1 MTSQSHPAPIF
12 DRRRFI
18 FTATVAAAAAR
29 SAPAGALGHDGAL
42 RFGLTAV
49 VVRENL
55 HSFNLLGKYLTLRLG
70 RPVEFIQ
77 RRTYAD
83 IMDLL
88 GRGDLEAA
96 WICGYPYIR
105 RRSPEFLDLLVAPVY
120 AGAPLYRSLVIVPED
135 SPAERLQDLAG
146 KAFAYSDPDSN
157 SGYMVPRATLRDA
170 GFDPDRFFRFSFFT
184 YSHAETVMAVNERM
198 ADGGAVDSYI
208 YEVLQKFDSPLAS
221 GTRVIHRSKQF
232 GFPPIVVRR
241 DLPPEIRGRL
251 RDVLVGMSTDAGGV
265 QLLERLSLDGFAVV
279 SPSLYDP
286 IRKVAR
292 KATGGPRTV
301 EAHGQ

>member
-1 MTSQSHPAPIF
+1 MF

-18 FTATVAAAAAR
+18 FTATLAAAATR
-29 SAPAGALGHDGAL
+29 SAPIGALGRDGEL

-49 VVRENL
+49 VVRESL
-55 HSFNLLGKYLTLRLG
+55 HSFNLLEKYLTLHLG
-70 RPVEFIQ
+70 RPVKFIQ

-88 GRGDLEAA
+88 SRGELEAA
-96 WICGYPYIR
+96 WICGYPYVK

-120 AGAPLYRSLVIVPED
+120 AGAPLYRSLVIVHEGSD
-135 SPAERLQDLAG
+135 AERLEDLAG
-146 KAFAYSDPDSN
+146 SVFAYSDPDSN

-198 ADGGAVDSYI
+198 ADGGAVDSYV
-208 YEVLQKFDSPLAS
+208 YEVMQKNASPAAA
-221 GTRVIHRSKQF
+221 GTRVIQRSKQF

-241 DLPPEIRGRL
+241 DLPPGVHRRL
-251 RDVLVGMSTDAGGV
+251 RDVLVDMNSDADGA
-265 QLLERLSLDGFAVV
+265 QLLARLSLDSFAVV
-279 SPSLYDP
+279 SPALYDP
-286 IRKVAR
+286 IREVAR
-292 KATGGPRTV
+292 KATGEPRTA
-301 EAHGQ
+301 EARGE

>member
-1 MTSQSHPAPIF
+1 
-12 DRRRFI
+12 
-18 FTATVAAAAAR
+18 
-29 SAPAGALGHDGAL
+29 L

-70 RPVEFIQ
+70 RPVEFVQ

-88 GRGDLEAA
+88 DRGELEAA
-96 WICGYPYIR
+96 WICGYPYVK

-120 AGAPLYRSLVIVPED
+120 AGAPLYRSLVIVHEGSD
-135 SPAERLQDLAG
+135 AERLEDLAG
-146 KAFAYSDPDSN
+146 SVFAYSDPDSN

-198 ADGGAVDSYI
+198 ADGGAVDSYV
-208 YEVLQKFDSPLAS
+208 YEVMKRSASPIAAR
-221 GTRVIHRSKQF
+221 TRVIHRSKQF

-241 DLPPEIRGRL
+241 DLPPGISERL
-251 RDVLVGMSTDAGGV
+251 RDVLVGMSSDADGV
-265 QLLERLSLDGFAVV
+265 RLLARLSLDGFAVV
-279 SPSLYDP
+279 SPALYDP
-286 IRKVAR
+286 IREVAR
-292 KATGGPRTV
+292 KAAGEPRTA
-301 EAHGQ
+301 EARGE

>member
-1 MTSQSHPAPIF
+1 ML

-18 FTATVAAAAAR
+18 FTATLAAAAAR
-29 SAPAGALGHDGAL
+29 SAPIGALGRDGEL

-55 HSFNLLGKYLTLRLG
+55 YSFNLLGKYLTLRLG
-70 RPVEFIQ
+70 RPVEFVQ

-88 GRGDLEAA
+88 GRGELEAA
-96 WICGYPYIR
+96 WICGYPYIK

-135 SPAERLQDLAG
+135 SPAERFEDLAG
-146 KAFAYSDPDSN
+146 KVFAYSDPDSN
-157 SGYMVPRATLRDA
+157 SGYMVPRAALRDA

-198 ADGGAVDSYI
+198 ADGGAVDSYV
-208 YEVLQKFDSPLAS
+208 YEVMQRSASPAAAR
-221 GTRVIHRSKQF
+221 TRVIRRSKQF

-241 DLPPEIRGRL
+241 DLPPEVHERL
-251 RDVLVGMSTDAGGV
+251 RDVLVGMSSDAEGV

-279 SPSLYDP
+279 SPALYDP
-286 IRKVAR
+286 IREVAR
-292 KATGGPRTV
+292 KATGGSRTA
-301 EAHGQ
+301 EARGE